1 LYEQPGLA
9 RRRIGYLPETPP
21 LHAELTTREYLAFC
35 ARLHGVAR
43 GAVASAV
50 DRAIARCDLGDVA
63 PRLLGALS
71 KGYRQRV
78 GVAQAIVHEPDLI
91 VLDEPASGLDPV
103 QRSSCANSCS
113 LGREHALVLSTHVL
127 PDVAACCDTVAILH
141 RGELRHVGAR
151 PNRCPMSCRSASRAS
166 SMRRNGRACRWSR
179 TRRRSTRRAGACICA
194 RAPRWTNSLPRS
206 WAPAS
211 ASPNCAPTPRRWKRF
226 SFDRRE
232 RRCGGRM
239 SAALLARHEWRRLVV
254 QPFAWILAAVVLAL
268 MAWQFLIAVQAY
280 LEISPKLGGLKDAPG
295 VTDLVAVPLLRSF
308 AHVLAFVVPL
318 VTMRSIAGERRAA
331 TLPLLL
337 ASGLGNAR
345 LVIGKYFGA
354 LGFVVVL
361 IALVALMPLSLGLG
375 TALDVGKIAAS
386 VFGLVLYAAALTGIG
401 IACSAWASQP
411 ALAAGAAIAITGLLA
426 VVDAGARMQG
436 IANAGIN
443 YLAMPTHLEPFFR
456 GIVASVDV
464 VYFLIVAAV
473 ALALAARRLDD
484 LRASADA

>member
-1 LYEQPGLA
+1 
-9 RRRIGYLPETPP
+9 
-21 LHAELTTREYLAFC
+21 
-35 ARLHGVAR
+35 
-43 GAVASAV
+43 
-50 DRAIARCDLGDVA
+50 
-63 PRLLGALS
+63 
-71 KGYRQRV
+71 
-78 GVAQAIVHEPDLI
+78 
-91 VLDEPASGLDPV
+91 
-103 QRSSCANSCS
+103 
-113 LGREHALVLSTHVL
+113 
-127 PDVAACCDTVAILH
+127 
-141 RGELRHVGAR
+141 
-151 PNRCPMSCRSASRAS
+151 
-166 SMRRNGRACRWSR
+166 
-179 TRRRSTRRAGACICA
+179 
-194 RAPRWTNSLPRS
+194 
-206 WAPAS
+206 
-211 ASPNCAPTPRRWKRF
+211 
-226 SFDRRE
+226 
-232 RRCGGRM
+232 M
-239 SAALLARHEWRRLVV
+239 SAALLARHEWRRLAV

-308 AHVLAFVVPL
+308 SRVLAFVVPL
-318 VTMRSIAGERRAA
+318 LTMRSIAGERRAA

-354 LGFVVVL
+354 LGFVIVL

-386 VFGLVLYAAALTGIG
+386 VLGLALYAAALTGIG

-436 IANAGIN
+436 VANAGIN

-464 VYFLIVAAV
+464 VYFFIVAAV
-473 ALALAARRLDD
+473 ALALAAHRLDD